1 MGMENKKKPNV
12 LSLYSDQHSA
22 RTLGCYGN
30 KQVKTP
36 NLDRLAREGVLMQH
50 AYTQN
55 PICTPSRMCML
66 SGQYAHNTG
75 YYGLA
80 GEKPE
85 QLPNLFGLLKEQGY
99 MTGAAGKLHT
109 PAGWVSDQC
118 DYVADGYGYEV
129 PLKPWNRHLEEGCQ
143 GLVTNDYTD
152 YLARLGC
159 YGDRDDKILQE
170 WFEENQHK
178 KGQCVDARYSRI
190 PKEHTIEMW
199 SANCANK
206 FIEQADQEQ
215 KPFCFWLTMPRPH
228 QTYAAAKEFWDLYEG
243 IELELPPNYDD
254 KMEHRS
260 SAAKDTQRKFQMD
273 KDWIAFGDK
282 DFDAARKRVLR
293 GYYACV
299 SQMDDA
305 VGTVLNKLEE
315 LGIRENT
322 LIIYMT
328 DHGEFAGE
336 HGMIEKAPGIGFR
349 CVTQIPMIFSWKGRL
364 PENEVRDEIIESVD
378 ILPTICSLSGIM
390 MPDWVDGKDALE
402 LIESGRAIH
411 DFAVTENPNTKTI
424 HTKKY
429 KLTQYL
435 PEFEGQEF
443 GELYDIEADPYE
455 LKNLYFEP
463 EYEKV
468 VQDLRYQLYCWLI
481 RTSRVKTAHPT
492 IPDTGNEKDVS
503 GGISWDLAD
512 YVGRY
517 GKDGKVGEA
526 FYQELIKKNMKNYL

>member
-1 MGMENKKKPNV
+1 
-12 LSLYSDQHSA
+12 
-22 RTLGCYGN
+22 
-30 KQVKTP
+30 
-36 NLDRLAREGVLMQH
+36 
-50 AYTQN
+50 
-55 PICTPSRMCML
+55 
-66 SGQYAHNTG
+66 
-75 YYGLA
+75 
-80 GEKPE
+80 
-85 QLPNLFGLLKEQGY
+85 
-99 MTGAAGKLHT
+99 
-109 PAGWVSDQC
+109 
-118 DYVADGYGYEV
+118 
-129 PLKPWNRHLEEGCQ
+129 
-143 GLVTNDYTD
+143 
-152 YLARLGC
+152 
-159 YGDRDDKILQE
+159 
-170 WFEENQHK
+170 
-178 KGQCVDARYSRI
+178 
-190 PKEHTIEMW
+190 
-199 SANCANK
+199 
-206 FIEQADQEQ
+206 
-215 KPFCFWLTMPRPH
+215 
-228 QTYAAAKEFWDLYEG
+228 
-243 IELELPPNYDD
+243 
-254 KMEHRS
+254 
-260 SAAKDTQRKFQMD
+260 
-273 KDWIAFGDK
+273 
-282 DFDAARKRVLR
+282 
-293 GYYACV
+293 
-299 SQMDDA
+299 
-305 VGTVLNKLEE
+305 
-315 LGIRENT
+315 
-322 LIIYMT
+322 
-328 DHGEFAGE
+328 
-336 HGMIEKAPGIGFR
+336 MIEKAPGIGFR